1 MRSNYMRIKSLLLLS
16 AAFLLIGCSNNE
28 ESTTSSKEESLSTSS
43 ESESSVDS
51 STEESSEEES
61 SEETTS
67 ESSEEESSEES
78 TSESSE
84 EESSEEE
91 STSESSEEELTN
103 TLDVTFLNNENFT
116 TGGLDNANVANAFVE
131 AFNGDTDLLL
141 TATATGTNLVQI
153 TNNDSE
159 VCYINRTLQLGSRNS
174 NGVLSLSFNYKVTKV
189 EAVVQGYWTA
199 YQYSGIPVT
208 YSVDEYANICIGD
221 DDNYVDLSSDGEGE
235 PEQVTVSFEF
245 NGVYSLDL
253 YNLMN
258 AEELPNKQG
267 QRSYIHSLSIT
278 YIE

>member
-1 MRSNYMRIKSLLLLS
+1 MRIKSLLLLS

-43 ESESSVDS
+43 ESESSIDS
-51 STEESSEEES
+51 S

-67 ESSEEESSEES
+67 ESSKEESSEES
-78 TSESSE
+78 ISESSE
-84 EESSEEE
+84 EESKEEE
-91 STSESSEEELTN
+91 STGESSKEELTN
-103 TLDVTFLNNENFT
+103 TLDVTFLNNENFI

-159 VCYINRTLQLGSRNS
+159 VCYINRTLQLGSRSS

-199 YQYSGIPVT
+199 YQYTGIPVT
-208 YSVDEYANICIGD
+208 YSVDEYANICIGG

-245 NGVYSLDL
+245 DGVYSLDL

-258 AEELPNKQG
+258 AEELPSKQG